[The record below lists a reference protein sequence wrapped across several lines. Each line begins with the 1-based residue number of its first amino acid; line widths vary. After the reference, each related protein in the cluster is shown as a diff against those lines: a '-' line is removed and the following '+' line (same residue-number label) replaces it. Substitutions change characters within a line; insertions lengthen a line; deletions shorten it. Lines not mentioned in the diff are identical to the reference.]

1 MADNKPRKDRYKA
14 VPNYIKN
21 VGRSVTYGFVDHFK
35 SMAPTMTEYKENNSD
50 IAKSIVTDV
59 RNFKSILSTTRTSID
74 QSSTMKAIRE
84 MRDNAMRDL
93 KTGNLYDPEREAEYQ
108 MKAMGFDNLFDTSEF
123 DDLER
128 KGQMD
133 SGTATMAKSI
143 TVNQLATT
151 KATISSINNIGTR
164 IASATVTGADYVA
177 QTQKELHRVSTVTQY
192 RMHNEINQRLG
203 EISSHVK
210 GLFDFTNNMQSH
222 FNTSS
227 QYFTDTAQLLRE
239 VKALNQEVTEMQ
251 RNMYKGYNDSQNSSK
266 TTKVNPI
273 EDIIGAEGSINIA
286 EYIKQVKKQ
295 AKDEWQNNIG
305 GMLGFAGEDSNLMM
319 GLAGSPLSFLPK
331 LLAKKATPKDF
342 EKSLKSLD
350 KTLKNYA
357 TSGLLKL
364 DNAGNESDNM
374 LVQLAAKILG
384 VKPDQKAAANP
395 GVYVKGPV
403 PFDGVTRQAIV
414 EVIPTYLRKIL
425 SAVSNT
431 PELIYNYQTGHFS
444 NKSGINKA
452 IKDNEANAYIP
463 MSDIKGGM
471 KRRMS
476 SFVFE
481 DEDSRRMVDG
491 DLDKFIKTLVD
502 KGVFFNPSKADY
514 DKMRGRHGLELEGG
528 ENMFNLLVA
537 AFSGLDRETRM
548 SSNTNIYEARKKMK
562 MISEDN
568 NKNMAMTGYGAMNN
582 SSKADQFYDE
592 KLPVMGGLLK
602 ASDEY
607 GKTIFGYLRD
617 VRTILLEGIKVYPF
631 QVNQHARSRKQ
642 VGTKDY
648 RYMDER
654 LTQYHEE
661 VRSLRQDS
669 VSGAGDHSVY
679 KSTPDQLKEQA
690 KNLKGKL
697 MGGISDI
704 SNLNMTSIMGIMAS
718 SMSGRKQDEDD
729 ENAAKRKKFEKTM
742 RQYLGNKTVDTLLK
756 LKRGGKSTITLPG
769 KAASGILDD
778 VNDRLYESLYGKG
791 SAGIDGERTKV
802 LDFSLQGLQK
812 QLNKFSDYMTDKV
825 LDPLHDKL
833 FDKKQGIMPKLEKS
847 LTPKFKGAYTKGMD
861 FLFGRLDATNERQG
875 GIATGVY
882 DNIRDMVDQ
891 TNNFFTGKGYTSR
904 VTGKKVD
911 ERQDNVMGN
920 VKDFFKARTKWT
932 MDSLFGEKFTETGFD
947 ANGEYIERTRRKGG
961 LLTEALNSVK
971 QSFTS
976 FNKGL
981 FGSENPDKQSAG
993 KLYNEHIKDH
1003 MPKMG
1008 AGAIIG
1014 GITGLMGPFGIMGG
1028 MLIGSAAGY
1037 VTSSNKAKDWLF
1049 GEDLGDGNRKDNG
1062 VIKKQYVDAMKK
1074 YAPSMAGT
1082 ASAGALASFFL
1093 PGGMLTWS
1101 FLGAGVGFAAKSDK
1115 FKGWLFGEENED
1127 GTRKDN
1133 GVIKKQYVD
1142 SMKKYAP
1149 SMLGHG
1155 LVGAGAG
1162 MLLPGSMLLWS
1173 FMGAGVGFAAQS
1185 EKFKNWLFGEDD
1197 GDGKRKGGIITN
1209 EHMKKLK
1216 AAVPIAGIATVGGLA
1231 FQSSLGALG
1240 SLLLPGGV
1248 IGASVLG
1255 LGIGIASQ
1263 TDSVKGFLFGEK
1275 DPETEKREGGLFG
1288 KLKLWTKFEILEPF
1302 KNKMSEMFEG
1312 IRHWGVKHILNPIK
1326 DSLDPV
1332 KAQFKIIAGQ
1342 LKDQVKGFFKGMLSA
1357 ADKTFEKSFGK
1368 PFGKVM
1374 NDYFMDPLKKLS
1386 SKLFGGIGKA
1396 IGAIISAPVKG
1407 LNGLAMGFL
1416 DEQRKQNVA
1425 TYYDQWKADKE
1436 ERDKAEKI
1444 KHAEK
1449 KLSNKEKKQRTK
1461 DMSEILREY
1470 DYDMA
1475 NPYVKQA
1482 VHNHKFGKGLKDGFG
1497 NIKPPEVEAIDT
1509 NTTETKKGF
1518 DRTVDILNNIYSIFT
1533 DKVKSRF
1540 KRNKKH
1546 DDSVDYDPFEY
1557 EGEET
1562 TTSPRDSKIKTL
1574 INNTR
1579 KKADEA
1585 TEKVKNEFDKWK
1597 GDVKDK
1603 GNDLL
1608 EGVNDKLDSILTT
1621 ISNGANN
1628 NDGGPSYNNKTK
1640 KRKPRRNRR
1649 IRRSNNNRQPNT
1661 QSNNKDGSS
1670 SDGEAASGDDPD
1682 DDRLDDIRDMD
1693 NHNSYQQTSKKATS
1707 ATKIMQVTAIT
1718 DMSLTLSRID
1728 KNVQDIRDEVHGQ
1741 LHGVGYHTE
1750 MVSNILVEQ
1759 FGLPSVMP
1767 GLFKSGRGNKKGKG
1781 LFGKFT
1787 GFLKSLV
1794 TTPLNALMKVAAVPI
1809 KMISNLVTGT
1819 LNIIGKVTTEVVK
1832 LPGRILGAVAAAG
1845 NVLVQGLKPIAAA
1858 AVGVVKTSFNALNTI
1873 IKGVGGAVYGLTKGV
1888 GKAVGELAYGV
1899 GHFTGSMIKGVGE
1912 ITLGI
1917 TKMTMKAIPAFIG
1930 VLVDAG
1936 KAVWTFAKTI
1946 TKGVWNIATSP
1957 FKFLAGKLGMNGE
1970 TKKKYSV
1977 TITKIADTEFNK
1989 RQDKMVSLLSD
2000 IKTIMSQPNFG
2011 ICTCGKDGGPGDGVS
2026 ERVQRPSTTGPA
2038 GGGMRMGGPG
2048 FLQFF
2053 GAHAASTE
2061 GTKKKGGV
2069 FSKITSLFKGGGEE
2083 TKHEDKPEAKPAEVT
2098 APKSPV
2104 KDVKNILSEQAIRA
2118 KESIEAKFRSIQ
2130 TVSAETVPKI
2140 YSLMQKD
2147 SASRFGFLG
2156 KLLSFAG
2163 TLLIPFL
2170 KTAMKLFTHLWDG
2183 IRTGSLLAKLA
2194 KLLPVGGLGGKG
2206 GPTVAGAGAGGK
2218 GGKGGKGG
2226 AGGAAGKAAGGAG
2239 AVLAGLPLVGKFF
2252 GGKGGKAP
2260 TTPGG
2265 GGGRGNVI
2273 PFPGGGTAG
2282 ATAPKKGFKL
2292 PKMGGPLGAALTG
2305 GALIGG
2311 LMLGGDTVNENLM
2324 GSESENQSLVQT
2336 VGEGVVTY
2344 GVNSKIREV
2353 KKNAIGKGVESSLD
2367 VIGKAFKSNPAQ
2379 AMKDIATKMA
2389 PTIAQKVG
2397 PKAAARV
2404 AALSTGAVTGGITTG
2419 ILLGSDAIFGAMDT
2433 NKIFQLP
2440 PDFSPT
2446 FSMKRAATLAN
2457 MVDNNITF
2465 GTVPIK
2471 SIAEVIY
2478 NALGDEKDEET
2489 LAQAQGQFTN
2499 QLNKYNEGK
2508 DKKEQLTANQY
2519 NKKVN
2524 ANFMD
2529 KGIDKAKEW
2538 GSAAWEG
2545 TKSVGKKIADV
2556 TGSVTGKV
2564 VDGAKSFGS
2573 GVATV
2578 ASNTWNGAKK
2588 VGSSIADGAG
2598 KAYNGAKKF
2607 VTTGTPFAAFN
2618 DSEVHKQLGLKDG
2631 VKLNISDRISVAE
2644 GKFVEMITG
2653 GLIDSEDASKTTK
2666 GFLLKI
2672 EDSAKSLW
2680 DDASKQFTD
2689 FKDKTKK
2696 NIGLGVTAADA
2707 TMGAYFGMK
2716 DEKGNNIPLSKGIS
2730 NTWNKYSKE
2739 AARVAG
2745 DIGTLVAET
2754 WKGIGKDIGKW
2765 TSDTVDWIGKA
2776 PGKMDDYF
2784 GGLLGKKDKDGNPMK
2799 LSDIAS
2805 EKLNSWGDSIGK
2817 VAGDVAKGFSDMW
2830 NGLLKDTGGFVSD
2843 VTKGIGKGLDNLNS
2857 TLGSWFNMKNGNGE
2871 SSFVGGVVE
2880 GAKDLGSGIVNG
2892 AKSAWNWG
2900 SNKVEQGM
2908 DALGSVFGGA
2918 QDRQQ
2923 QDANQR
2929 NGNTSR
2935 AGNGLS
2941 SRDCIGEECNK
2952 LYGHRTGQ
2960 AGNGPEDG
2968 VSTNPGSGDIANGM
2982 VYYSQGDPRWASTM
2996 YGADSIKVA
3005 GCGPTSAA
3013 MVLSSFNNKAITPPE
3028 TADWSVKHG
3037 HRVPGAG
3044 TAWSYWK
3051 AIGNAYGVNFEDA
3064 GSNKDRIL
3072 QSLRDGKP
3080 VVMSGRGGKPFTSG
3094 GHFIVGRGVSPDGT
3108 KIIVNDP
3115 VSRERSIEYPTST
3128 IFGSMRNAWVATKNG
3143 KGLSGSIT
3151 TAPGVTMP
3159 DGQTMTAAAV
3169 QQKEPTLMDAFIQ
3182 YGKYT
3187 AGLAESA
3194 MTGKEFDPS
3203 KYEPEVT
3210 AQGPAPNATSGPT
3223 GGVVGDIKP
3232 GQPTPYDMQPIGPQI
3247 GQTKRGNPVYR
3258 GNKGENIRDLKLGK
3272 EGFINLVAPQA
3283 IENQKNYNIPAST
3296 TIAQAIEESG
3306 WGKSTILNNV
3316 FGIKE
3321 GSTYKGPVINTK
3333 THEGSGGG
3341 RVSIMD
3347 GFRGMT
3353 GINDGI
3359 INHGAK
3365 TIAGNP
3371 QWYSGV
3377 MTSDWQRSID
3387 GLLPHYATVGDG
3399 YTQRLKTYVRQNNLT
3414 RFNTMPNTAT
3424 QRAGNGGEGEDTS
3437 APLNLEAPKIK
3448 VTNVYKQ
3455 ANPTPQ
3461 APTAKPNTMD
3471 GSQIS
3476 SFLSRTISRDADR
3489 MNKALTDSRI
3499 AKEYSSNM
3507 GYAQVLEVL
3516 ERIAG
3521 NTDVIRDN
3529 TSEIAQKEH
3538 NIVVQNNVQTQND
3551 SNDKDSTNSETP
3563 VNIMA
3568 VDANPFNVLTTQD
3581 RNSNP
3586 VQRGYLSAKN
3596 IAKGKKY

>member
-1 MADNKPRKDRYKA
+1 MADNNRKSRYKA

-35 SMAPTMTEYKENNSD
+35 TIAPTISEYKENNSE
-50 IAKSIVTDV
+50 ISKSIVTDV

-84 MRDNAMRDL
+84 IRDNAMRDL

-108 MKAMGFDNLFDTSEF
+108 MKAMGFDNLFDTSDF

-133 SGTATMAKSI
+133 TGTATMAKSV

-203 EISSHVK
+203 EISAHVK
-210 GLFDFTNNMQSH
+210 GLFDFTHNMQTH
-222 FNTSS
+222 FNMSS
-227 QYFTDTAQLLRE
+227 KYFGDSAQLLRE
-239 VKALNQEVTEMQ
+239 MKALNQEYTEMQ
-251 RNMYKGYNDSQNSSK
+251 RNMYKGYTDSVNPTSK
-266 TTKVNPI
+266 TKVNPI

-286 EYIKQVKKQ
+286 EYIKNIKKQ
-295 AKDEWQNNIG
+295 AKDEWQNNLG
-305 GMLGFAGEDSNLMM
+305 GLLGFAGEDSNLMM

-331 LLAKKATPKDF
+331 LLANKMTPKDF
-342 EKSLKSLD
+342 EKSLKGLD

-364 DNAGNESDNM
+364 DNAGNESDNI
-374 LVQLAAKILG
+374 LIQLASKILG

-431 PELIYNYQTGHFS
+431 PEQIYNYQTGHFS
-444 NKSGINKA
+444 NVKAIKKA
-452 IKDNEANAYIP
+452 IKDNEANAYLP
-463 MSDIKGGM
+463 MGDIKSGM
-471 KRRMS
+471 KSRLS

-481 DEDSRRMVDG
+481 DEDSRRIMND

-502 KGVFFNPSKADY
+502 KGVFFNPSKANY

-528 ENMFNLLVA
+528 EAMFNLLTA

-548 SSNTNIYEARKKMK
+548 SANTNIYESRRKMK
-562 MISEDN
+562 NISEEN

-582 SSKADQFYDE
+582 SSKADQFYDSN
-592 KLPVMGGLLK
+592 LPVMGGLLK
-602 ASDEY
+602 ATDEY
-607 GKTIFGYLRD
+607 NKTIFGYLRD
-617 VRTILLEGIKVYPF
+617 LRTILLEGIKVYPF
-631 QVNQHARSRKQ
+631 QVNQNARSRKQ
-642 VGTKDY
+642 AGAKSY
-648 RYMDER
+648 KYMDDR
-654 LTQYHEE
+654 LTQYVEE
-661 VRSLRQDS
+661 ARSLRQDS
-669 VSGAGDHSVY
+669 NSGAGDHSVY
-679 KSTPDQLKEQA
+679 KSTPEQLKEQA
-690 KNLKGKL
+690 KQLKGKML
-697 MGGISDI
+697 GGISDVSGMNI
-704 SNLNMTSIMGIMAS
+704 ASIMGVMAS
-718 SMSGRKQDEDD
+718 SMSGRTQEENDEK
-729 ENAAKRKKFEKTM
+729 AAQRKKIEKTM
-742 RQYLGNKTVDTLLK
+742 RQYLGNKTVDTLMK
-756 LKRGGKSTITLPG
+756 LKQGGKSTIQLPG

-791 SAGIDGERTKV
+791 SASIDGEREKV
-802 LDFSLQGLQK
+802 LDFSLNGLKK
-812 QLNKFSDYMTDKV
+812 QLNKFSTYMTDKV

-833 FDKKQGIMPKLEKS
+833 FDNKKGIIPKLEKS

-861 FLFGRLDATNERQG
+861 FMFGRLDANNERQG

-911 ERQDNVMGN
+911 ERKDNVMGN

-1003 MPKMG
+1003 LPKMG

-1115 FKGWLFGEENED
+1115 FKNWLFGEENDD

-1185 EKFKNWLFGEDD
+1185 EKFKTWLFGEDD
-1197 GDGKRKGGIITN
+1197 GDGKKKGGIITD

-1288 KLKLWTKFEILEPF
+1288 KLKLWTKFEILEPL
-1302 KNKMSEMFEG
+1302 KNKMSETFES

-1342 LKDQVKGFFKGMLSA
+1342 LKDQVKGLFKGMLSA

-1368 PFGKVM
+1368 PFSKVM

-1425 TYYDQWKADKE
+1425 TYFDQWKKDKK
-1436 ERDKAEKI
+1436 ERDEAEKI

-1449 KLSNKEKKQRTK
+1449 KFSNKEKKQRTK

-1533 DKVKSRF
+1533 GKVKDRF
-1540 KRNKKH
+1540 KRKKGS
-1546 DDSVDYDPFEY
+1546 DDSVDYDPFIY

-1562 TTSPRDSKIKTL
+1562 THSPKDSKIKNL
-1574 INNTR
+1574 IDNAR
-1579 KKADEA
+1579 KKANE
-1585 TEKVKNEFDKWK
+1585 TKEKAKNEFDKWK
-1597 GDVKDK
+1597 NDIGDK

-1608 EGVNDKLDSILTT
+1608 EGVNDKLDNILTT
-1621 ISNGANN
+1621 ISKGANN
-1628 NDGGPSYNNKTK
+1628 EGGGPSYTGKTK

-1649 IRRSNNNRQPNT
+1649 NRRSNNNRQPNT
-1661 QSNNKDGSS
+1661 QGNGNKGSS
-1670 SDGEAASGDDPD
+1670 SDGEAATGDDPD

-1693 NHNSYQQTSKKATS
+1693 HHDPIQKSASKKPTS
-1707 ATKIMQVTAIT
+1707 TTKIMQVTAIT

-1794 TTPLNALMKVAAVPI
+1794 TAPLNALLKVAAVPI

-1873 IKGVGGAVYGLTKGV
+1873 IKGVGGAIYGVTKGI

-1899 GHFTGSMIKGVGE
+1899 GHFTASMIKGVGE

-1917 TKMTMKAIPAFIG
+1917 TKMTMKAIPAFVG
-1930 VLVDAG
+1930 VLADAG
-1936 KAVWTFAKTI
+1936 KAVWTFTKTI

-1977 TITKIADTEFNK
+1977 TITKIADTDFNK

-2011 ICTCGKDGGPGDGVS
+2011 ICCCGKDGTPGDGVS

-2053 GAHAASTE
+2053 GAGAEAATA
-2061 GTKKKGGV
+2061 GTKKKGNV

-2083 TKHEDKPEAKPAEVT
+2083 TKEDKPEAKPAEVT

-2156 KLLSFAG
+2156 KLLGFAS

-2226 AGGAAGKAAGGAG
+2226 AGGAAGKAAAAGGM
-2239 AVLAGLPLVGKFF
+2239 LAGLPIVGKFF
-2252 GGKGGKAP
+2252 GGKKGGTP
-2260 TTPGG
+2260 TPG

-2273 PFPGGGTAG
+2273 PFPGGSSG

-2292 PKMGGPLGAALTG
+2292 PKMGGPIGAALTG

-2311 LMLGGDTVNENLM
+2311 LMLGGDTVNEKVM

-2440 PDFSPT
+2440 ADYSPT
-2446 FSMKRAATLAN
+2446 FSMRRAATLAN

-2489 LAQAQGQFTN
+2489 LSQAQGQFTN
-2499 QLNKYNEGK
+2499 ELNKYNEGK
-2508 DKKEQLTANQY
+2508 SKKDQLTANQY

-2529 KGIDKAKEW
+2529 KGIDKVKEW
-2538 GSAAWEG
+2538 GSSAWEG

-2556 TGSVTGKV
+2556 TGSVTGSV
-2564 VDGAKSFGS
+2564 VEGAKSFGS
-2573 GVATV
+2573 GVATF
-2578 ASNTWNGAKK
+2578 AGNTWNGAKK

-2618 DSEVHKQLGLKDG
+2618 DKEVHKQLGLKDG
-2631 VKLNISDRISVAE
+2631 VELNFSDRVSVAQ
-2644 GKFVEMITG
+2644 GKFIEMITG
-2653 GLIDSEDASKTTK
+2653 GLIDSDDASKTTK
-2666 GFLLKI
+2666 GFLLQI
-2672 EDSAKSLW
+2672 EDSAKELW
-2680 DDASKQFTD
+2680 GDASKKFKD
-2689 FKDKTKK
+2689 FKDSTVK
-2696 NIGLGVTAADA
+2696 NVGLGIKTADI
-2707 TMGAYFGMK
+2707 TMGTYFGMK
-2716 DEKGNNIPLSKGIS
+2716 DDKGNSISLSKGIS
-2730 NTWNKYSKE
+2730 NKWNGFTEEVS
-2739 AARVAG
+2739 RVTG
-2745 DIGTLVAET
+2745 DIATLTKET
-2754 WKGIGKDIGKW
+2754 WKGIGKDISKW
-2765 TSDTVDWIGKA
+2765 TTDTIDWVGKA

-2784 GGLLGKKDKDGNPMK
+2784 GNLFGLKDESGNPMK
-2799 LSDIAS
+2799 LSDAIS
-2805 EKLNSWGDSIGK
+2805 GKLRSWGDAVGN
-2817 VAGDVAKGFSDMW
+2817 VAKDVAKGFGDMW
-2830 NGLLKDTGGFVSD
+2830 DSMKKETGGFVKD
-2843 VTKGIGKGLDNLNS
+2843 VTSSIGKGLENLNS
-2857 TLGSWFNMKNGNGE
+2857 TFGNWFNLKD
-2871 SSFVGGVVE
+2871 SSGKSSLTGGISNAVS
-2880 GAKDLGSGIVNG
+2880 SGISWG
-2892 AKSAWNWG
+2892 AE
-2900 SNKVEQGM
+2900 KVEQGANWVGDKFNQGM
-2908 DALGSVFGGA
+2908 NALGGLFGGA
-2918 QDRQQ
+2918 NDRQQ

-2935 AGNGLS
+2935 AGNGLGA
-2941 SRDCIGEECNK
+2941 RDCIGEECNK

-2968 VSTNPGSGDIANGM
+2968 VSTNPASGDIANGM

-2996 YGADSIKVA
+2996 YGADTIKVA

-3437 APLNLEAPKIK
+3437 APLNMEAPKIK
-3448 VTNVYKQ
+3448 VTNIYRQNK
-3455 ANPTPQ
+3455 PTPE
-3461 APTAKPNTMD
+3461 APAAKPNTMD
-3471 GSQIS
+3471 GSQIN

-3499 AKEYSSNM
+3499 AKEYSTNM
-3507 GYAQVLEVL
+3507 NHSQVLEVL

-3551 SNDKDSTNSETP
+3551 SNNQDSNNSETP

-3596 IAKGKKY
+3596 VAKGKKY